1 MPKTTREIV
10 DSIISQAEIETGDSF
25 KENEKVLVRAI
36 AYVLD
41 DLYKKNITMLID
53 VKDLYKEYSIMMMQ
67 GVAETKEK
75 LANAANPI
83 RFTDE
88 NQARAFNAESAK
100 YSFKTIT
107 AICSTTILL
116 TVGYWTFKQYSYA
129 KKINNFKLHE
139 PTTAKLYFE

>member
-10 DSIISQAEIETGDSF
+10 DSIISQAEIETGDCF

-41 DLYKKNITMLID
+41 DLYKKNLTMLVD
-53 VKDLYKEYSIMMMQ
+53 VKDLYKEYAIMMMQ

-75 LANAANPI
+75 LANATNPI
-83 RFTDE
+83 RFTDD
-88 NQARAFNAESAK
+88 NQAKVFNSESAK
-100 YSFKTIT
+100 YGFKIII
-107 AICSTTILL
+107 AICSTAILL
-116 TVGYWTFKQYSYA
+116 TFGYWTFKQYSYA
-129 KKINNFKLHE
+129 KKVNNFKLHE

>member
-10 DSIISQAEIETGDSF
+10 DSIISQAEIETGDCF

-41 DLYKKNITMLID
+41 DLYKNNLTMLVD
-53 VKDLYKEYSIMMMQ
+53 VKDLYKEYTIMMMQ
-67 GVAETKEK
+67 YMAETKEK
-75 LANAANPI
+75 LADAANPI

-100 YSFKTIT
+100 YGFKIII

-116 TVGYWTFKQYSYA
+116 TVGYWTFNQYSYA

-139 PTTAKLYFE
+139 PTAAKLYFE

>member
-1 MPKTTREIV
+1 MSKTTREII

-41 DLYKKNITMLID
+41 DLYKKNLTMLVD
-53 VKDLYKEYSIMMMQ
+53 VKDLYKDYSIKMMQ

-100 YSFKTIT
+100 YSFKIII

>member
-1 MPKTTREIV
+1 MSKTTREIV
-10 DSIISQAEIETGDSF
+10 DSIISQAEIETGDCF
-25 KENEKVLVRAI
+25 KENEKILVRAI

-41 DLYKKNITMLID
+41 DLYKNNLTMLVD
-53 VKDLYKEYSIMMMQ
+53 VKDLYKEYTIMMMQ

-83 RFTDE
+83 RFADE

-100 YSFKTIT
+100 YGFKIII

-116 TVGYWTFKQYSYA
+116 TVGFWTFKQYSFA

-139 PTTAKLYFE
+139 PTVAKLYFE